1 MINVTKIA
9 KNNIKYNKSKSI
21 LIILTIFLAT
31 TLLSSV
37 AMVGL
42 DWNEVNKRNVIQ
54 YYGSYHGLYGR
65 VDETKYE
72 KIKSHKDIESTGI
85 INGIGAIKEFDDETK
100 ISLSFV
106 DENAAKLN
114 SLELVQGKFPTNKNE
129 IAIYDLALKKLGHE
143 QKLNQTIEIEYEDY
157 ASGEVVIKD
166 FIVTGIIKAS
176 ETAQVKK
183 SYSIIV
189 SNDYMNSTRDMSK
202 ENFNVFFTLKNID
215 NMSYDDMELIIDEIG
230 ENFGIK
236 KVYTSVNENYIN
248 LSKPDPS
255 VITSIVVICLVIILS
270 SILVIYNIF
279 YLSIIT
285 KVQEF
290 GKLRAIGTTK
300 KQIKKIILRE
310 GIYLSAIAIPMG
322 LVAGYF
328 ISEVIAKYLLL
339 SDVSVSKW
347 LIALV
352 IGLIS
357 IITVYISLI
366 KPMKIASKVS
376 IVEAVKYNGESTTKK
391 KTRKGYDYINVSR
404 LTKANLLSNKKRTY
418 VTLLSL
424 TLSGILFIVVSCA
437 LSSMDAEKMAKRHF
451 SHDIEIRLDNYT
463 FGDKTSPNTE
473 LNILQKKNLLSD
485 EFINELKEINGV
497 KDVEVTS
504 NMIKAEI
511 LNLEMEEDF
520 YDIVGIDESAEND
533 LEDME
538 LYLQDGN
545 VDLEK
550 LKSGEEMIL
559 NFSMYADMYDIKV
572 GDTLS
577 FKLYDGD
584 DIIEK
589 DFKIQAITDGPGVF
603 VIHNDIMDKL
613 VKTNTRHSVG
623 LTVEKNDYNEI
634 KSYVE
639 SLVKSNENLDGSYI
653 DVEIASSE
661 LVIKVTKVMG
671 YSLVVL
677 IGVIGFINLINSMI
691 TSIITR
697 KKELGILQAI
707 GLTNKQLVQMLNKE
721 AMFYTSFMLISSLT
735 IGNVI
740 GYIAVQAM
748 RKTGMSYAIY
758 VLPIK
763 QMIIMV
769 VCVVV
774 AQLLLTFLIS
784 KNFNKESLIDRV
796 RYSE

>member
-129 IAIYDLALKKLGHE
+129 IAIDDLALKKLGHE

-215 NMSYDDMELIIDEIG
+215 NMSYDDMELIIDGIG

-310 GIYLSAIAIPMG
+310 GMYLSAIAIPIG

-328 ISEVIAKYLLL
+328 ISEGIAKYLLL

-357 IITVYISLI
+357 ITTVYISLI

-545 VDLEK
+545 IDLEK

-721 AMFYTSFMLISSLT
+721 AMFYTSFMLICSLT

-774 AQLLLTFLIS
+774 AQLLLTYLIS

>member
-42 DWNEVNKRNVIQ
+42 DWNEVNRRNVMK
-54 YYGSYHGLYGR
+54 YYGSNHGSYSR
-65 VDETKYE
+65 INETTYE
-72 KIKSHKDIESTGI
+72 KIKSHANIESTGV
-85 INGIGAIKEFDDETK
+85 INGIGTMNELKDETK
-100 ISLSFV
+100 IGLSYV
-106 DENAAKLN
+106 DEGAFKL
-114 SLELVQGKFPTNKNE
+114 SSVEIKEGKLPTKKNE
-129 IAIYDLALKKLGHE
+129 IMIDELALKKLGYDE
-143 QKLNQTIEIEYEDY
+143 KINQIIKLEYKDF
-157 ASGEVVIKD
+157 ASDEFMTKEFEVV
-166 FIVTGIIKAS
+166 GITKAS
-176 ETAQVKK
+176 ETSQLRKIYTAL
-183 SYSIIV
+183 V
-189 SNDYMNSTRDMSK
+189 SKDYMMSTRDMSK
-202 ENFNVFFTLKNID
+202 EDFNVLFTLKNVD
-215 NMSYDDMELIIDEIG
+215 NMSAYDMERMIEDIG

-248 LSKPDPS
+248 LSKPDPT

-300 KQIKKIILRE
+300 KQIKKIILKE
-310 GIYLSAIAIPMG
+310 GMYLSTIAIPFG
-322 LVAGYF
+322 LLAGYI
-328 ISEVIAKYLLL
+328 ISEGITKYLLL

-347 LIALV
+347 LIALG

-404 LTKANLLSNKKRTY
+404 LTKANLSSNKKRTY

-437 LSSMDAEKMAKRHF
+437 LNSMDAEKMAKRHS
-451 SHDIEIRLDNYT
+451 SHDISIRLDNYT
-463 FGDKTSPNTE
+463 FGDIVSPNTE
-473 LNILQKKNLLSD
+473 LNILQKKNLLND
-485 EFINELKEINGV
+485 EFINGLKQIDGV
-497 KDVEVTS
+497 KDVQVIS

-511 LNLEMEEDF
+511 LNVEMEEDY
-520 YDIVGIDESAEND
+520 YDIIGIDEND
-533 LEDME
+533 LENME
-538 LYLQDGN
+538 MYLQDGKI
-545 VDLEK
+545 DLEK

-559 NFSMYADMYDIKV
+559 TFSMYADMYDIKV

-589 DFKIQAITDGPGVF
+589 DFKIQAITDGSGIFGV
-603 VIHNDIMDKL
+603 HNDIMNKL
-613 VKTNTRHSVG
+613 IKTSPRHSIG
-623 LTVEKNDYNEI
+623 LTVEKSAYDEV
-634 KSYVE
+634 KAYVE
-639 SLVKSNENLDGSYI
+639 SLVKSNENLEGSYI
-653 DVEIASSE
+653 DVDIAANE
-661 LVIKVTKVMG
+661 LAIKVTKIMG
-671 YSLVVL
+671 YSLVIL

-697 KKELGILQAI
+697 KKELGMLQAI

-721 AMFYTSFMLISSLT
+721 AMFYTSFMLVGSLT
-735 IGNVI
+735 VGNII
-740 GYIAVQAM
+740 GYVAVQAM
-748 RKTGMSYAIY
+748 RKSGMSYAVY

-763 QMIIMV
+763 QIIIMIICIV
-769 VCVVV
+769 I
-774 AQLLLTFLIS
+774 AQLILTYLIS
-784 KNFNKESLIDRV
+784 KSFNKQSLIDRV

>member
-72 KIKSHKDIESTGI
+72 KIKSHIDIESTGI

-129 IAIYDLALKKLGHE
+129 IAIDDLALKKLGHE

-166 FIVTGIIKAS
+166 FIVTGITKSS

-202 ENFNVFFTLKNID
+202 ENFNVFFTLKNVD

-255 VITSIVVICLVIILS
+255 IITSIVVICLVIILS

-310 GIYLSAIAIPMG
+310 GMYLSTIAIPIG

-328 ISEVIAKYLLL
+328 ISEGIAKYLLL
-339 SDVSVSKW
+339 SDVSASKW

-352 IGLIS
+352 IGIIS
-357 IITVYISLI
+357 ITTVYISLI

-404 LTKANLLSNKKRTY
+404 LTKANLSSNKNRTY

-437 LSSMDAEKMAKRHF
+437 LSSMDAEKMAKLHS
-451 SHDIEIRLDNYT
+451 SHDIGIRLDNYT

-545 VDLEK
+545 IDLEK

-623 LTVEKNDYNEI
+623 LTVEKNYYNEI

-677 IGVIGFINLINSMI
+677 IGLIGFINLINSMI

-721 AMFYTSFMLISSLT
+721 AMFYTSFMLIGSLT

-758 VLPIK
+758 VLPIR

-774 AQLLLTFLIS
+774 AQLLLTYLIS

>member
-42 DWNEVNKRNVIQ
+42 DWNEVNRRNVMK
-54 YYGSYHGLYGR
+54 YYGSNHGSYSR
-65 VDETKYE
+65 INETTYE
-72 KIKSHKDIESTGI
+72 KIKSHANIESTGV
-85 INGIGAIKEFDDETK
+85 INGIGTMNELKDETK
-100 ISLSFV
+100 IGLSYV
-106 DENAAKLN
+106 DEGAFKL
-114 SLELVQGKFPTNKNE
+114 SSVEIKEGKLPTKKNE
-129 IAIYDLALKKLGHE
+129 IMIDELALKKLGYDE
-143 QKLNQTIEIEYEDY
+143 KINQIIKLEYKDF
-157 ASGEVVIKD
+157 ASDEFMTKEFEVV
-166 FIVTGIIKAS
+166 GITKAS
-176 ETAQVKK
+176 ETSQLRKIYTAL
-183 SYSIIV
+183 V
-189 SNDYMNSTRDMSK
+189 SKDYMMSTRDMSK
-202 ENFNVFFTLKNID
+202 EDFNVLFTLKNVD
-215 NMSYDDMELIIDEIG
+215 NMSAYDMERMIEDIG

-248 LSKPDPS
+248 LSKPDPT

-300 KQIKKIILRE
+300 KQIKKIILKE
-310 GIYLSAIAIPMG
+310 GMYLSTIAIPFG
-322 LVAGYF
+322 LLAGYI
-328 ISEVIAKYLLL
+328 ISEGIAKYLLL

-347 LIALV
+347 LIALG

-391 KTRKGYDYINVSR
+391 KTRKGHDYINVSR
-404 LTKANLLSNKKRTY
+404 LTKANLSSNKKRTY

-437 LSSMDAEKMAKRHF
+437 LNSMDAEKMAKRHS
-451 SHDIEIRLDNYT
+451 SHDISIRLDNYT
-463 FGDKTSPNTE
+463 FGDIVSPNTE
-473 LNILQKKNLLSD
+473 LNILQKKNLLND
-485 EFINELKEINGV
+485 EFINGLKQIDGV
-497 KDVEVTS
+497 KDVQVIS

-511 LNLEMEEDF
+511 LNVEMEEDY
-520 YDIVGIDESAEND
+520 YDIIGIDEND
-533 LEDME
+533 LENME
-538 LYLQDGN
+538 MYLQDGKI
-545 VDLEK
+545 DLEK

-559 NFSMYADMYDIKV
+559 TFSMYADMYDIKV

-589 DFKIQAITDGPGVF
+589 DFKIQAITDGPGIFGV
-603 VIHNDIMDKL
+603 HNDIMNKL
-613 VKTNTRHSVG
+613 IKTSPRHSIG
-623 LTVEKNDYNEI
+623 LTVEKSAYDEV
-634 KSYVE
+634 KAYVE
-639 SLVKSNENLDGSYI
+639 SLVKSNENLEGSYI
-653 DVEIASSE
+653 DVDIAANE
-661 LVIKVTKVMG
+661 LAIKVTKIMG
-671 YSLVVL
+671 YSLVIL

-697 KKELGILQAI
+697 KKELGMLQAI

-721 AMFYTSFMLISSLT
+721 AMFYTSFMLVGSLT
-735 IGNVI
+735 VGNII
-740 GYIAVQAM
+740 GYVAVQAM
-748 RKTGMSYAIY
+748 RKSGMSYAVY

-763 QMIIMV
+763 QIIIMIICIV
-769 VCVVV
+769 I
-774 AQLLLTFLIS
+774 AQLILTYLIS
-784 KNFNKESLIDRV
+784 KSFNKQSLIDRV

>member
-72 KIKSHKDIESTGI
+72 KIKSHIDIESTGI

-129 IAIYDLALKKLGHE
+129 IAIDDLALKKLGHE

-166 FIVTGIIKAS
+166 FIVTGITKSS

-202 ENFNVFFTLKNID
+202 ENFNVFFTLKNVD

-255 VITSIVVICLVIILS
+255 IITSIVVICLVIILS

-310 GIYLSAIAIPMG
+310 GMYLSTIAIPIG

-328 ISEVIAKYLLL
+328 ISEGIAKYLLL
-339 SDVSVSKW
+339 SDVSASKW

-352 IGLIS
+352 IGIIS
-357 IITVYISLI
+357 ITTVYISLI

-404 LTKANLLSNKKRTY
+404 LTKANLSSNKKRTY

-437 LSSMDAEKMAKRHF
+437 LSSMDAEKMAKLHS
-451 SHDIEIRLDNYT
+451 SHDIVIRLDNYT

-545 VDLEK
+545 IDLEK

-623 LTVEKNDYNEI
+623 LTVEKNYYNEI

-677 IGVIGFINLINSMI
+677 IGLIGFINLINSMI

-721 AMFYTSFMLISSLT
+721 AMFYTSFMLIGSLT

-758 VLPIK
+758 VLPIR

-774 AQLLLTFLIS
+774 AQLLLTYLIS

>member
-1 MINVTKIA
+1 MINITKIA

-42 DWNEVNKRNVIQ
+42 DWTEVNKRNVIQ

-72 KIKSHKDIESTGI
+72 KIKSHADIDSTGI
-85 INGIGAIKEFDDETK
+85 INGIGSMKEYEDETK
-100 ISLSFV
+100 IALAYV
-106 DENAAKLN
+106 DENAFKFNSFKL
-114 SLELVQGKFPTNKNE
+114 VDGKLPVNKNE
-129 IAIYDLALKKLGHE
+129 IAIDDMALKKLGYE
-143 QKLNQTIEIEYEDY
+143 EKLNQTIEIEYEDY
-157 ASGEVVIKD
+157 ASGEIVIKD
-166 FIVTGIIKAS
+166 FIVTGITKSS
-176 ETAQVKK
+176 ESAQVKK

-202 ENFNVFFTLKNID
+202 ENFNVFFTLKNGD
-215 NMSYDDMELIIDEIG
+215 NMYADDMEMMTGEIG

-236 KVYTSVNENYIN
+236 KVYTAVNENYIN

-300 KQIKKIILRE
+300 KQIKKIILKE
-310 GIYLSAIAIPMG
+310 GMYLSVIAIPLG
-322 LVAGYF
+322 LVAGYI

-347 LIALV
+347 LTALA

-357 IITVYISLI
+357 IITVYVSLI
-366 KPMKIASKVS
+366 KPMKVASKVS
-376 IVEAVKYNGESTTKK
+376 IVESVKYNGESTTKK

-404 LTKANLLSNKKRTY
+404 LTKANLSSNKKRTY

-424 TLSGILFIVVSCA
+424 TLSGILYIVVSCA
-437 LSSMDAEKMAKRHF
+437 LSSMDAEKMAKLHS
-451 SHDIEIRLDNYT
+451 SHDIVIRLDNYT

-485 EFINELKEINGV
+485 EFINELKKINGV

-504 NMIKAEI
+504 NMIKSEI
-511 LNLEMEEDF
+511 LNLELEEDF
-520 YDIVGIDESAEND
+520 YDIIGIDESAEND

-538 LYLQDGN
+538 LYLQDGEI
-545 VDLEK
+545 DLEK

-572 GDTLS
+572 GDILS
-577 FKLYDGD
+577 FELYDGE
-584 DIIEK
+584 DIIKK

-603 VIHNDIMDKL
+603 VIHNNIMDKL
-613 VKTNTRHSVG
+613 VKTNTRHSIG
-623 LTVEKNDYNEI
+623 LTIEKNAYNEV
-634 KSYVE
+634 KAYVE
-639 SLVKSNENLDGSYI
+639 SLVKANENLNGSYI

-661 LVIKVTKVMG
+661 LAIKITKIMG

-697 KKELGILQAI
+697 KKELGMLQAI

-721 AMFYTSFMLISSLT
+721 AMFYTSFMLIGSLT
-735 IGNVI
+735 IGNII
-740 GYIAVQAM
+740 GYSAVQAM
-748 RKTGMSYAIY
+748 RKSGMSYAVY
-758 VLPIK
+758 VLPIN
-763 QMIIMV
+763 QMIIMI
-769 VCVVV
+769 VCIVL
-774 AQLLLTFLIS
+774 AQFILTYLIS

>member
-72 KIKSHKDIESTGI
+72 KIKSHIDIESTGI

-129 IAIYDLALKKLGHE
+129 IAIDDLALKKLGHE

-166 FIVTGIIKAS
+166 FIVTGITKSS

-202 ENFNVFFTLKNID
+202 ENFNVFFTLKNVD

-255 VITSIVVICLVIILS
+255 IITSIVVICLVIILS

-310 GIYLSAIAIPMG
+310 GMYLSTIAIPIG

-328 ISEVIAKYLLL
+328 ISEGIAKYLLL
-339 SDVSVSKW
+339 SDVSASKW

-352 IGLIS
+352 IGIIS
-357 IITVYISLI
+357 ITTVYISLI

-404 LTKANLLSNKKRTY
+404 LTKANLSSNKKRTY

-437 LSSMDAEKMAKRHF
+437 LSSMDAEKMAKLHS
-451 SHDIEIRLDNYT
+451 SHDIGIRLDNYT

-545 VDLEK
+545 IDLEK

-623 LTVEKNDYNEI
+623 LTVEKNYYNEI

-677 IGVIGFINLINSMI
+677 IGLIGFINLINSMI

-721 AMFYTSFMLISSLT
+721 AMFYTSFMLIGSLT

-758 VLPIK
+758 VLPIR

-774 AQLLLTFLIS
+774 AQLLLTYLIS

>member
-1 MINVTKIA
+1 MINITKIA

-42 DWNEVNKRNVIQ
+42 DWTEVNKRNVIQ

-72 KIKSHKDIESTGI
+72 KIKSHADIDSTGI
-85 INGIGAIKEFDDETK
+85 INGIGSMKEYEDETK
-100 ISLSFV
+100 IALAYV
-106 DENAAKLN
+106 DENAFKFNSFKL
-114 SLELVQGKFPTNKNE
+114 VDGKLPVNKNE
-129 IAIYDLALKKLGHE
+129 IAIDDMALKKLGYE
-143 QKLNQTIEIEYEDY
+143 EKLNQTIEIEYEDY
-157 ASGEVVIKD
+157 ASGEIVIKD
-166 FIVTGIIKAS
+166 FIVTGITKSS
-176 ETAQVKK
+176 ESAQVKK

-202 ENFNVFFTLKNID
+202 ENFNVFFTLKNGD
-215 NMSYDDMELIIDEIG
+215 NMYADDMEMMIGEIR

-236 KVYTSVNENYIN
+236 KVYTAVNENYIN

-300 KQIKKIILRE
+300 KQIKKIILKE
-310 GIYLSAIAIPMG
+310 GMYLSVIAIPLG
-322 LVAGYF
+322 LVAGYI

-347 LIALV
+347 LTALA

-357 IITVYISLI
+357 IITVYVSLI
-366 KPMKIASKVS
+366 KPMKVASKVS

-404 LTKANLLSNKKRTY
+404 LTKANLSSNKKRTY

-424 TLSGILFIVVSCA
+424 TLSGILYIVVSCA
-437 LSSMDAEKMAKRHF
+437 LSSMDAEKMAKLHS
-451 SHDIEIRLDNYT
+451 SHDIVIRLDNYT

-485 EFINELKEINGV
+485 EFINELKKINGV

-504 NMIKAEI
+504 NMIKSEI
-511 LNLEMEEDF
+511 LNLELEEDF
-520 YDIVGIDESAEND
+520 YDIIGIDESAEND

-538 LYLQDGN
+538 LYLQDGEI
-545 VDLEK
+545 DLEK

-572 GDTLS
+572 GDILS
-577 FKLYDGD
+577 FELYDGE
-584 DIIEK
+584 DIIKK

-603 VIHNDIMDKL
+603 VIHNNIMDKL
-613 VKTNTRHSVG
+613 VKTNTRHSIG
-623 LTVEKNDYNEI
+623 LTIEKNAYNEV
-634 KSYVE
+634 KAYVE
-639 SLVKSNENLDGSYI
+639 SLVKANENLNGSYI

-661 LVIKVTKVMG
+661 LAIKITKIMG

-697 KKELGILQAI
+697 KKELGMLQAI

-721 AMFYTSFMLISSLT
+721 AMFYTSFMLIGSLT
-735 IGNVI
+735 IGNII
-740 GYIAVQAM
+740 GYSAVQAM
-748 RKTGMSYAIY
+748 RKSGMSYAVY
-758 VLPIK
+758 VLPIN
-763 QMIIMV
+763 QMIIMI
-769 VCVVV
+769 VCIVL
-774 AQLLLTFLIS
+774 AQFILTYLIS

>member
-72 KIKSHKDIESTGI
+72 KIKSHIDIESTGI

-129 IAIYDLALKKLGHE
+129 IAIDDLALKKLGHE

-166 FIVTGIIKAS
+166 FIVTGITKSS

-202 ENFNVFFTLKNID
+202 ENFNVFFTLKNVD

-310 GIYLSAIAIPMG
+310 GMYLSTIAIPIG

-328 ISEVIAKYLLL
+328 ISEGIAKYLLL
-339 SDVSVSKW
+339 SDVSASKW

-352 IGLIS
+352 IGIIS
-357 IITVYISLI
+357 ITTVYISLI

-404 LTKANLLSNKKRTY
+404 LTKANLSSNKKRTY

-437 LSSMDAEKMAKRHF
+437 LSSMDAEKMAKLHS
-451 SHDIEIRLDNYT
+451 SHDIVIRLDNYT

-545 VDLEK
+545 IDLEK

-623 LTVEKNDYNEI
+623 LTVEKNYYNEI

-677 IGVIGFINLINSMI
+677 IGLIGFINLINSMI

-721 AMFYTSFMLISSLT
+721 AMFYTSFMLIGSLT

-758 VLPIK
+758 VLPIR

-774 AQLLLTFLIS
+774 AQLLLTYLIS

>member
-42 DWNEVNKRNVIQ
+42 DWNEVNRRNVMK
-54 YYGSYHGLYGR
+54 YYGSNHGSYSR
-65 VDETKYE
+65 INETTYE
-72 KIKSHKDIESTGI
+72 KIKSHANIESTGV
-85 INGIGAIKEFDDETK
+85 INGIGTMNELKDETK
-100 ISLSFV
+100 IGLSYV
-106 DENAAKLN
+106 DEGAFKL
-114 SLELVQGKFPTNKNE
+114 SSVEIKEGKLPTKKNE
-129 IAIYDLALKKLGHE
+129 IMIDELALKKLGYDE
-143 QKLNQTIEIEYEDY
+143 KINQIIKLEYKDF
-157 ASGEVVIKD
+157 ASDEFMTKEFEVV
-166 FIVTGIIKAS
+166 GITKAS
-176 ETAQVKK
+176 ETSQLRKIYTAL
-183 SYSIIV
+183 V
-189 SNDYMNSTRDMSK
+189 SKDYMMSTRDMSK
-202 ENFNVFFTLKNID
+202 EDFNVLFTLKNVD
-215 NMSYDDMELIIDEIG
+215 NMSAYDMERMIEDIG

-248 LSKPDPS
+248 LSKPDPT

-300 KQIKKIILRE
+300 KQIKKIILKE
-310 GIYLSAIAIPMG
+310 GMYLSTIAIPFG
-322 LVAGYF
+322 LLAGYI
-328 ISEVIAKYLLL
+328 ISEGITKYLLL

-347 LIALV
+347 LIALG

-404 LTKANLLSNKKRTY
+404 LTKANLSSNKKRTY

-437 LSSMDAEKMAKRHF
+437 LNSMDAEKMAKRHS
-451 SHDIEIRLDNYT
+451 SHDISIRLDNYT
-463 FGDKTSPNTE
+463 FGDIVSPNTE
-473 LNILQKKNLLSD
+473 LNILQKKNLLND
-485 EFINELKEINGV
+485 EFINGLKQIDGV
-497 KDVEVTS
+497 KDVQVIS
-504 NMIKAEI
+504 NMIKAKI
-511 LNLEMEEDF
+511 LNVEMEEDY
-520 YDIVGIDESAEND
+520 YDIIGIDEND
-533 LEDME
+533 LENME
-538 LYLQDGN
+538 MYLQDGKI
-545 VDLEK
+545 DLEK

-559 NFSMYADMYDIKV
+559 TFSMYADMYDIKV

-589 DFKIQAITDGPGVF
+589 DFKIQAITDGPGIFGV
-603 VIHNDIMDKL
+603 HNDIMNKL
-613 VKTNTRHSVG
+613 IKTSPRHSIG
-623 LTVEKNDYNEI
+623 LTVEKSAYDEV
-634 KSYVE
+634 KAYVE
-639 SLVKSNENLDGSYI
+639 SLVKSNENLEGSYI
-653 DVEIASSE
+653 DADIAANE
-661 LVIKVTKVMG
+661 LAIKVTKIMG
-671 YSLVVL
+671 YSIVIL

-697 KKELGILQAI
+697 KKELGMLQAI

-721 AMFYTSFMLISSLT
+721 AMFYTSFMLVGSLT
-735 IGNVI
+735 VGNII
-740 GYIAVQAM
+740 GYVAVQAM
-748 RKTGMSYAIY
+748 RKSGMSYAVY

-763 QMIIMV
+763 QIIIMIICIV
-769 VCVVV
+769 I
-774 AQLLLTFLIS
+774 AQLILTYLIS
-784 KNFNKESLIDRV
+784 KSFNKQSLIDRV